1 MTFDTSRLCALS
13 DGIYAI
19 VITILVFDLKAP
31 VAPQLSEAQL
41 VVDLEGQIPNF
52 LAYIVSFSIIAAFWT
67 QHHALLH
74 DLTRCNRVTLGLNF
88 VHVLFLGLIP
98 FTASLVGRYEED
110 RAAVTLFAASLGLAG
125 ASLALLRR
133 YVEGKREWLSEG
145 GRAEPPP
152 DHWLVRHHFAIV
164 ALTSIGLSL
173 VSLHAALLVWLVLP
187 VMLIVAR
194 R

>member
-1 MTFDTSRLCALS
+1 VSFDTNRLCALS

-41 VVDLEGQIPNF
+41 VEDLKGQIPNF
-52 LAYIVSFSIIAAFWT
+52 LAYFVSFSIIAAFWT

-74 DLTRCNRVTLGLNF
+74 GLTRCNRPMLGLNF

-125 ASLALLRR
+125 ASLALLRH
-133 YVEGKREWLSEG
+133 YVDGRHEWLSG
-145 GRAEPPP
+145 GARAAPPP
-152 DHWLVRHHFAIV
+152 EHWFVRHHFAII
-164 ALTSIGLSL
+164 ALGSIALSP

-187 VMLIVAR
+187 VMVIAAR